1 MSLFKLIILQIKYIN
16 PMKKTV
22 LIAMTGLSMLCAG
35 CGGTQKTS
43 QNETALTDSV
53 PADFKY
59 EVDAF
64 ADLEVLR
71 YYVPGFNSLTL
82 QQKELVYYLSMAAIE
97 GRDILYDQNNK
108 YNLAIRRVLEAIY
121 ENYKGDKNTNDYK
134 EFEIYLKRVWFSN
147 GIHHHY
153 GEEKF
158 LPGFS
163 KQFFTEQ
170 VKALPDSLIPRDCR
184 SQCEH
189 ISADNFI
196 QMITPVMFDP
206 NVMAKKVNQS
216 GGDLIRTSANNYYGE
231 TVTQKEVQDFYNA
244 MKDTTDQTPISY
256 GLNSRLIKVGDKLTE
271 DVWKVGGLYSP
282 AIEKIVGWLEKAQ
295 AVAENDKQK
304 EVITR
309 LISYYKTGD
318 LKTFDQYAI
327 AWVED
332 LDSRVDF
339 VNGFTEVYGDPLGIK
354 ASWESTVNF
363 KNTEATKRTEII
375 STNAQWFEDHSPVD
389 KRFKKESVK
398 GVSAKVIT
406 VAQLGGDCYPATPI
420 GINLPNA
427 DWIRKDHGSKSVTIE
442 NIMEAYDAAGAHT
455 GFNDEFMWSV
465 SEVDLVKK
473 YGFITDVLHTDL
485 HECLGHG
492 SGKLMPEVDPNALG
506 EFSSTI
512 EEARADLFGLYFLA
526 DAKLVELGIIP
537 SAEAYKAE
545 YYKFMMNGLMT
556 QLVRIE
562 PGKNIEESH
571 MRNRQL
577 IAKWVYEKGKADNVV
592 EYKERDGKIYVVVN
606 DYSKLRTLFGD
617 LLAEI
622 QRIKSEGDFKAAKAI
637 VENYAVKVDQKLHNE
652 VLARYKTLNMK
663 PYKGFVNPTFELVKD
678 NDGKI
683 TDVKISY
690 KEGYAEQMLRY
701 SKEFSTLPTFND

>member
-1 MSLFKLIILQIKYIN
+1 
-16 PMKKTV
+16 MKKTV
-22 LIAMTGLSMLCAG
+22 LIAMTGLTMLFAG
-35 CGGTQKTS
+35 CGGSQKAS
-43 QNETALTDSV
+43 HNEAALTDSV
-53 PADFKY
+53 PADFRY

-64 ADLEVLR
+64 ADLEILR
-71 YYVPGFNSLTL
+71 YYVPGFNNLSLE
-82 QQKELVYYLSMAAIE
+82 QKELVYYLSMAAIE
-97 GRDILYDQNNK
+97 GRDILFDQNNK

-121 ENYKGDKNTNDYK
+121 ENYKGDKNTKDYK

-163 KQFFTEQ
+163 KQFFAEQ

-184 SQCEH
+184 SLCEY

-196 QMITPVMFDP
+196 QIITPVMFDP
-206 NVMAKKVNQS
+206 NIMAKKVNQS

-244 MKDTTDQTPISY
+244 MKDTTDQTPVSY
-256 GLNSRLIKVGDKLTE
+256 GLNSRLIKVGDKLVE

-282 AIEKIVGWLEKAQ
+282 AIERIVGWLEKAQ

-304 EVITR
+304 EVITK

-332 LDSRVDF
+332 LHSQVDF

-354 ASWESTVNF
+354 ASWESIVNF
-363 KNTEATKRTEII
+363 KNVEATKRTEII

-389 KRFKKESVK
+389 KQFKKENVK

-406 VAQLGGDCYPATPI
+406 VAQLGGDCYPGTPI

-455 GFNDEFMWSV
+455 GFNDEFMWSK
-465 SEVDLVKK
+465 SEVNLLKQ
-473 YGFITDVLHTDL
+473 YGFVTDVLHTDL

-537 SAEAYKAE
+537 NAEAYKAE

-562 PGKNIEESH
+562 PGKDIEESH

-592 EYKERDGKIYVVVN
+592 EYKVRDGKTYVVVN

-637 VENYAVKVDQKLHNE
+637 VENYAIKVDQKLHNE

-690 KEGYAEQMLRY
+690 KEGYAEQMIRY